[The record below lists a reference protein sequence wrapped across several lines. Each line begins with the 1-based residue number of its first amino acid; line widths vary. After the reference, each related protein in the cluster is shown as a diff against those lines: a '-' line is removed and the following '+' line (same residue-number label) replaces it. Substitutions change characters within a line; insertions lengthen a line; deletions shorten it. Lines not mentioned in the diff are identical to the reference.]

1 MAYSVFQL
9 PIAGSNVKQ
18 TQRTQRTQRKPND
31 FYLGVLS
38 VLCVEFNPRY
48 EDLQPALKREPK
60 AELADTLFRTPEV
73 AGEGGRLK

>member
-18 TQRTQRTQRKPND
+18 TQGTQRKPND
-31 FYLGVLS
+31 FYLRVLS

-48 EDLQPALKREPK
+48 EDLEPALVAP
-60 AELADTLFRTPEV
+60 ACPALAGITVVVSCPYEQ
-73 AGEGGRLK
+73 